1 MIWTR
6 VLAVKNGSDEKLSDS
21 AFIVK
26 VKSIVFADKL
36 HVVTKKERER
46 SYAKIFGLRH
56 WAVGVAAL
64 MVIRKAGNERVLGQ
78 EEGQKFGFEQVGNT
92 SRV

>member
-6 VLAVKNGSDEKLSDS
+6 VLAGKNGSDEKLSDS

-46 SYAKIFGLRH
+46 GVMLRF
-56 WAVGVAAL
+56 L
-64 MVIRKAGNERVLGQ
+64 D
-78 EEGQKFGFEQVGNT
+78 
-92 SRV
+92 

>member
-1 MIWTR
+1 MVIWTR

-46 SYAKIFGLRH
+46 GVMLRFLD
-56 WAVGVAAL
+56 WDT
-64 MVIRKAGNERVLGQ
+64 GQ
-78 EEGQKFGFEQVGNT
+78 LELLH
-92 SRV
+92 

>member
-46 SYAKIFGLRH
+46 GGRQRGEEK
-56 WAVGVAAL
+56 
-64 MVIRKAGNERVLGQ
+64 RKQILP
-78 EEGQKFGFEQVGNT
+78 KCPF
-92 SRV
+92 

>member
-6 VLAVKNGSDEKLSDS
+6 VLAVKNGSDEKSDS

-46 SYAKIFGLRH
+46 GVMLRF
-56 WAVGVAAL
+56 L
-64 MVIRKAGNERVLGQ
+64 D
-78 EEGQKFGFEQVGNT
+78 
-92 SRV
+92 